1 MNALLGE
8 SIRRLV
14 QAAFNAAA
22 TNLDESELLASN
34 DTRIHRFGVRLRPDA
49 SVRVCGEEVVE
60 VSMEGNARLCTTTV
74 PSPGVFRYGHPTQS
88 LTERQVTV
96 EHFALGETSII
107 HDNDR
112 IAIDMDLSE
121 LQLPP
126 LSHVR
131 FLRTSAATNLD
142 FESFAI
148 TRPEA
153 LRVKG
158 ELKVTLYS
166 ISANDA

>member
-1 MNALLGE
+1 M
-8 SIRRLV
+8 
-14 QAAFNAAA
+14 
-22 TNLDESELLASN
+22 
-34 DTRIHRFGVRLRPDA
+34 
-49 SVRVCGEEVVE
+49 
-60 VSMEGNARLCTTTV
+60 
-74 PSPGVFRYGHPTQS
+74 
-88 LTERQVTV
+88 TV

-126 LSHVR
+126 LSQVR

-153 LRVKG
+153 LRAKG